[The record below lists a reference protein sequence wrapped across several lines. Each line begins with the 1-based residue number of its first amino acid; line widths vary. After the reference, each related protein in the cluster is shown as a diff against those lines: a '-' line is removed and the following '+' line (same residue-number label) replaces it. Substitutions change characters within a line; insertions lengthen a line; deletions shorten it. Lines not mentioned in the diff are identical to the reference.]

1 MKHYVDYMDR
11 QTLSP
16 ERLHK
21 LEQLRPR
28 PQRPWRSWR
37 RWGALAAC
45 CAVLVGLGLSMT
57 RPVQTSPVELPPA
70 SAAQSTL
77 EKERLLPLPRLAF
90 RDNSAKRVME
100 DAAPEPAIAPTPAA
114 SPVQSPEPEA
124 DGRAALAEQFGGK
137 IPDVLG
143 WEDFEVHS
151 RGGEPD
157 APCLYVSGQA
167 EEFSFDLA
175 VQEGKIPDGA
185 STDGEIT
192 EYCGVEIAGVKQA
205 EDLYEVSL
213 LTPDEVGVY
222 YSVKGEDGPEWTA
235 ALVWALLA
243 PKGED

>member
-1 MKHYVDYMDR
+1 MDR

-90 RDNSAKRVME
+90 RDNTAKRVME
-100 DAAPEPAIAPTPAA
+100 D
-114 SPVQSPEPEA
+114 
-124 DGRAALAEQFGGK
+124 RK
-137 IPDVLG
+137 
-143 WEDFEVHS
+143 
-151 RGGEPD
+151 
-157 APCLYVSGQA
+157 
-167 EEFSFDLA
+167 
-175 VQEGKIPDGA
+175 
-185 STDGEIT
+185 
-192 EYCGVEIAGVKQA
+192 
-205 EDLYEVSL
+205 
-213 LTPDEVGVY
+213 
-222 YSVKGEDGPEWTA
+222 SV
-235 ALVWALLA
+235 V
-243 PKGED
+243 